1 MGESRN
7 TIEYLYGLTPDV
19 IKPGLPRV
27 ERLLER
33 LKNPHLSFPS
43 VIVGGT
49 NGKGSTSAM
58 LASILKEAGLKTGL
72 YTSPHLL
79 RFNERIKVNGK
90 EIRLFDVERLVRSMK
105 RFVKKADALSSP
117 SFFEFTTAMAFEYF
131 REKEV
136 DVAVLEVGMGGR
148 LDATNVV
155 IPLVS
160 IITSVG
166 LDHTQYLGQTIEDIA
181 FEKAGIIKEGI
192 RVVSAVSNGEASSVI
207 KKISKDRGSGL
218 CVLGRDFSTAR
229 TGSGYPLLQRG
240 VRGGYG
246 FDYKGDNVINGL
258 ETNLKGAHQLRNAA
272 CVLKTTEVLRSFG
285 YDIREGAIRRGL
297 KNAVWPGRL
306 EVVSKKPCV
315 ILDCAHNP
323 DGARALASALRDFKY
338 KRLVF
343 VMGIMAD
350 KDIRGIFNEL
360 LPMADIVIFTEPK
373 NKRRADTLVL
383 SNMAK
388 PYDCRVAEIKNVRRA
403 IDYAVKEAGSDGVVC
418 VTGSVFTVAEAM
430 RGRQRR

>member
-1 MGESRN
+1 MAGSRN

-19 IKPGLPRV
+19 IKPGLERI
-27 ERLLER
+27 ERLLEH
-33 LKNPHLSFPS
+33 LKNPHLNYPS
-43 VIVGGT
+43 IIVGGT
-49 NGKGSTSAM
+49 NGKGSASAM

-79 RFNERIKVNGK
+79 RFNERIRVNGK
-90 EIRLFDVERLVRSMK
+90 EIRSFDVERLVRKMK
-105 RFVKKADALSSP
+105 RVVKKADALSSP

-131 REKEV
+131 REKKV

-166 LDHTQYLGQTIEDIA
+166 FDHTQYLGAAIEDIA

-192 RVVSAVSNGEASSVI
+192 RVVSAVSDGAASGVI
-207 KKISKDRGSGL
+207 KKISKGRGSGL
-218 CVLGRDFSTAR
+218 CVFGRDFSAMETW
-229 TGSGYPLLQRG
+229 S
-240 VRGGYG
+240 G
-246 FDYKGDNVINGL
+246 FDYKGDIVINGL
-258 ETNLKGAHQLRNAA
+258 ETNLKGAHQIRNAA
-272 CVLKTTEVLRSFG
+272 CAIKATEVLRSFG
-285 YDIREGAIRRGL
+285 YDIRDNAIRRGL

-306 EVVSKKPCV
+306 EVVSKKPV
-315 ILDCAHNP
+315 LVLDCAHNP
-323 DGARALASALRDFKY
+323 DGARALAIALRDFKY

-350 KDIRGIFNEL
+350 KDIKGIFNEL

-373 NKRRADTLVL
+373 NKRRADVKVL
-383 SNMAK
+383 SGIAK
-388 PYDCRVAEIKNVRRA
+388 PYKCRVAEIKDVARA
-403 IDYAVKEAGSDGVVC
+403 IDYAVKEAGPLGLVC
-418 VTGSVFTVAEAM
+418 VTGSVFTVAEAKM
-430 RGRQRR
+430 RRQRR